1 MASKT
6 VSGNAGELHMRI
18 VLCLEEF
25 QIDSV
30 LHRHEMKVGCRRPKE
45 LMAQWKV
52 YIS

>member
-1 MASKT
+1 MESKT
-6 VSGNAGELHMRI
+6 VSGNAGELHRRI
-18 VLCLEEF
+18 ILCLGEC

-30 LHRHEMKVGCRRPKE
+30 SRRPEMKVGCRRPKE